1 MKMDEALA
9 ILAADPAAP
18 LDLAEVALVLARD
31 EYPNL
36 DAEAYLAELAGM
48 AREARAYVRGSP
60 EARVEGLCRY
70 LFHEMGFRGNAKDYY
85 NPRNSYLNDVL
96 DRRTGIPIT
105 LSIVAMAV
113 AKRTGLT
120 VHGVGLPG
128 HFVARAEVGGRC
140 VLFDPFH
147 GGRRLHPADC
157 EVLVKQVTGMTFQA
171 TAATL
176 RPVPVGAMVQRM
188 LMNLKG
194 IYLRTGDYDR
204 AVRVIERLRQLTPD
218 DPLQQRDLGASLLQA
233 GKHGQAIDHLSAYLT
248 ACPKADD
255 AESVR
260 SLLEEARG
268 EIARWN

>member
-1 MKMDEALA
+1 MNLDEALGK
-9 ILAADPAAP
+9 LADDPAAP
-18 LDLAEVALVLARD
+18 LDLAELALSLARD
-31 EYPNL
+31 EYPAL
-36 DAEAYLAELAGM
+36 DVEAYLGELAGM
-48 AREARAYVRGSP
+48 AREARSYLRGSP

-96 DRRTGIPIT
+96 DRRTGIPIS

-113 AKRTGLT
+113 AKRAGLT

-147 GGRRLHPADC
+147 GGRRLQPGDC
-157 EVLVKQVTGMTFQA
+157 EIVVRQVTGMTFQA
-171 TAATL
+171 TPETL
-176 RPVPVGAMVQRM
+176 RPVPVGCVLQRM

-204 AVRVIERLRQLTPD
+204 AVRVIERLRQLTPN
-218 DPLQQRDLGASLLQA
+218 DPLHLRDLGASLLQA
-233 GKHGQAIDHLSAYLT
+233 GWHGRAIDHLSAYLS
-248 ACPKADD
+248 ACPKAEDI
-255 AESVR
+255 ESVR
-260 SLLEEARG
+260 GLLEHARG